1 MGEITV
7 SWDRIQMAALLILP
21 SEVIEIIWG
30 FWLLRVCACWL
41 CVDGCLPCLC
51 CDRACCT
58 LAHCQ
63 SLHTALRH
71 FFSRLQTVPCLLVA
85 CYHESMLLADWLSN
99 GDIPEEW
106 EVVMFPLYC
115 FVVNKK
121 FCIPA
126 LSCYFQSSPER
137 ELHQSCH
144 YMSNTQNVFSLD
156 FFLSL
161 SVPVVAVPQVVALQS
176 WDQNGFLWQSS
187 SREGSYIQP
196 VCERGSYRHWASR
209 QCLETCW
216 SEQAKKLRQPFNC
229 GAYGV
234 RVSLFPECKCSV
246 FVQPLAE
253 FSFFG
258 SQCFTLYQ
266 LIQVGIGLRNPR
278 KNSSAVITRAVKNCC
293 VLNKLSVS
301 SLQEFQLLN
310 STSLF
315 SICWLQE
322 V

>member
-1 MGEITV
+1 METFLRNGKWWCFLSIV
-7 SWDRIQMAALLILP
+7 SLSIK
-21 SEVIEIIWG
+21 SFVY
-30 FWLLRVCACWL
+30 
-41 CVDGCLPCLC
+41 LPCLVTSSLLQKENC
-51 CDRACCT
+51 IKAAIMCIYISICLIHRMSLALIFFVIICASSCSATGGSAAVLRPEWLLMAKLLTGGQLHPAC
-58 LAHCQ
+58 LWAWF
-63 SLHTALRH
+63 L
-71 FFSRLQTVPCLLVA
+71 PP
-85 CYHESMLLADWLSN
+85 LS
-99 GDIPEEW
+99 
-106 EVVMFPLYC
+106 F
-115 FVVNKK
+115 
-121 FCIPA
+121 
-126 LSCYFQSSPER
+126 
-137 ELHQSCH
+137 H
-144 YMSNTQNVFSLD
+144 
-156 FFLSL
+156 
-161 SVPVVAVPQVVALQS
+161 
-176 WDQNGFLWQSS
+176 
-187 SREGSYIQP
+187 
-196 VCERGSYRHWASR
+196 

-229 GAYGV
+229 GACGV

-293 VLNKLSVS
+293 VLNKLSMS

>member
-156 FFLSL
+156 FFVIICASSCSATGGSAAVLRPKWLLMAKLFTGGQLHPACLWAWFLPPLS
-161 SVPVVAVPQVVALQS
+161 
-176 WDQNGFLWQSS
+176 F
-187 SREGSYIQP
+187 
-196 VCERGSYRHWASR
+196 R

>member
-1 MGEITV
+1 
-7 SWDRIQMAALLILP
+7 MAALLILP

-196 VCERGSYRHWASR
+196 VCERGSYRHWASASVWKPADLSKPKS
-209 QCLETCW
+209 CDNHLTVVPMAWE
-216 SEQAKKLRQPFNC
+216 SLYFLNAN
-229 GAYGV
+229 V
-234 RVSLFPECKCSV
+234 VSL
-246 FVQPLAE
+246 
-253 FSFFG
+253 
-258 SQCFTLYQ
+258 
-266 LIQVGIGLRNPR
+266 
-278 KNSSAVITRAVKNCC
+278 
-293 VLNKLSVS
+293 S
-301 SLQEFQLLN
+301 SLLQSLAFLVVSVLL
-310 STSLF
+310 STSWFKLEMG
-315 SICWLQE
+315 WETPGRTAPL
-322 V
+322 